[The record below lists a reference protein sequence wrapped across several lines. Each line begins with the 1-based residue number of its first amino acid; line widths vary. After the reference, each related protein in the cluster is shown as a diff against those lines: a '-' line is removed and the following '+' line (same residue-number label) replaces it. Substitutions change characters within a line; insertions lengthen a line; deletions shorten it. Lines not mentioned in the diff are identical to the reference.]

1 MVLPELAC
9 LRIAVFNE
17 EGKQLGMRILPFN
30 DLQSGYRHISLKT
43 QGNYPMSL
51 PMIFCCFETKI
62 YVPDGLGGKENQS
75 GLHLRALYITLIC
88 FFYSD
93 FMDALCDPRAFLSAQ
108 EKRAEQ
114 LKALGIEEND
124 ISGDV
129 IESKGGDKKGGD
141 GKGGDAKAGAGGKKE
156 EKKGR
161 NLSCSVNTRLECMKP
176 LHCLKDKMF
185 ASFFL

>member
-1 MVLPELAC
+1 
-9 LRIAVFNE
+9 
-17 EGKQLGMRILPFN
+17 
-30 DLQSGYRHISLKT
+30 
-43 QGNYPMSL
+43 
-51 PMIFCCFETKI
+51 
-62 YVPDGLGGKENQS
+62 
-75 GLHLRALYITLIC
+75 
-88 FFYSD
+88 
-93 FMDALCDPRAFLSAQ
+93 MDALCDPRAFLSAQ

-161 NLSCSVNTRLECMKP
+161 REHQICHARLIP
-176 LHCLKDKMF
+176 D
-185 ASFFL
+185 